1 MTHFAFNGRCDHK
14 LDGSP
19 LHFEISL
26 VYGVPGGF
34 LTTGYTAVGKPLPV
48 VAADEKPD
56 VHHCS
61 GHTADV
67 AVDSQQVQS

>member
-1 MTHFAFNGRCDHK
+1 M
-14 LDGSP
+14 
-19 LHFEISL
+19 
-26 VYGVPGGF
+26 PGFF

-67 AVDSQQVQS
+67 AVDLQQVEILHHPGW